1 MMPAQGMTLAAI
13 ALALLAAV
21 GLAVVRSAT
30 PLARWL
36 CWCVCVLF
44 ATGALLGP
52 EIAWR
57 ERPAAV
63 AAAGVGSSPKDAAI
77 ALLGAAA
84 SVSPRAEA
92 LHIYWRE
99 PIDAP
104 PTGALGALVGVPPTL
119 PFAPQDLVLQQLGP
133 AERDRPLALRLL
145 PVAVAEPLPAELR
158 LLRDGA
164 VVQRMPCAVGPAA
177 VDFAY
182 TPALAGAYQL
192 ELAIAAGPANAT
204 GRGVLQVAEPRA
216 VLVLE
221 PSGLCAE
228 ALRAQGIA
236 VQAAATPPDDL
247 SPFAAVV
254 VGQPLAE
261 KDAAALAIAARDG
274 LGVFAVGPGFGA
286 EGAPLRGLLPLV
298 PLPAAAAGEA
308 AGGPG
313 DAPGTSPPATNE
325 PPAPPPPDPTPTPP
339 PTPPSSDQPPEGD
352 TQGRGK
358 LSDDPIEVDKRA
370 IAMALVVDRSGS
382 MGTLLR
388 DGNTKMSY
396 AKTSARRTAEALS
409 AGDRVGVVTFGN
421 KNEGRIELPLTDA
434 AETAKVQAGL
444 AKLRHAQE
452 YTYLLGGLRVAVD
465 ALRPVQAGV
474 KHIVV
479 ISDGEFDP
487 NEEFALRSLA
497 RGARERDKITVSIIT
512 IADAAIGPT
521 FTRMAEGL
529 ARDGGGEFFTVDQ
542 PGSVPAFVS
551 AEVTRS
557 LTRVGRTPRRGDGAQ
572 PDAPKP
578 AEPPPPTPPAPPPPK
593 PPEPAPRP
601 PEPQPELPARIAV
614 VAVAESPLLQPA
626 PPVAWPALGAVV
638 ANRATAD
645 ASTLLAARDAAGS
658 PVLAYANRGLGRVGA
673 FAADLFGGAGAE
685 FRAEPAFPGR
695 LAQWVAAVLP
705 SQQRMAPLP
714 LLHAVELAPIVPTP
728 AEAQAL
734 AALGGSAPR
743 DPVAMRIAPV
753 APDVERVE
761 VARTPAFAGW
771 LVLALVALAAAER
784 WLATRAIRRG
794 RL

>member
-1 MMPAQGMTLAAI
+1 MTSGPGMPLAAV
-13 ALALLAAV
+13 ALTLLAAV

-36 CWCVCVLF
+36 CWCVCVLC
-44 ATGALLGP
+44 AVGALFGP
-52 EIAWR
+52 RIVWR

-63 AAAGVGSSPKDAAI
+63 AAAGVGSSQEDAAL

-84 SVSPRAEA
+84 SASPRAEA
-92 LHIYWRE
+92 LHVYWRE
-99 PIDAP
+99 PIDMP

-145 PVAVAEPLPAELR
+145 PLPLAEPLPAELR
-158 LLRDGA
+158 LLRDGQ
-164 VVQRMPCAVGPAA
+164 VVHRMPCALGQVA

-182 TPALAGAYQL
+182 TPALAGEYQL
-192 ELAIAAGPANAT
+192 ELAIAAGPSNAT
-204 GRGVLQVAEPRA
+204 GLGALRVSEPRA

-228 ALRAQGIA
+228 ALRAQGLA
-236 VQAAATPPDDL
+236 VQAAATAPDDL

-261 KDAAALAIAARDG
+261 QQAASLAIAARDG
-274 LGVFAVGPGFGA
+274 LGVFAVGPGLGA
-286 EGAPLRGLLPLV
+286 EGAPMRGLLPLV
-298 PLPAAAAGEA
+298 PLPQAAAGEG

-313 DAPGTSPPATNE
+313 GAPAT
-325 PPAPPPPDPTPTPP
+325 APPPVDEPP
-339 PTPPSSDQPPEGD
+339 PSPPPAEPPPPSTDQPPQGD

-370 IAMALVVDRSGS
+370 IAMALVVDRSFS

-409 AGDRVGVVTFGN
+409 AGDKVGVVTFGN

-434 AETAKVQAGL
+434 ADAAKVQAGL

-474 KHIVV
+474 KHVV
-479 ISDGEFDP
+479 VVSDGEFDP

-497 RGARERDKITVSIIT
+497 RGAREQDKITVSIIT

-529 ARDGGGEFFTVDQ
+529 AREGGGEFFTVDQ

-557 LTRVGRTPRRGDGAQ
+557 LTRVGRAPRAGDGAQ
-572 PDAPKP
+572 PDAAPTSEPTPPKP
-578 AEPPPPTPPAPPPPK
+578 PTPPPTPPQ
-593 PPEPAPRP
+593 P
-601 PEPQPELPARIAV
+601 PEPQPPVPAPTPDLPARIAV
-614 VAVAESPLLQPA
+614 VAVAESPLLLPS
-626 PPVAWPALGAVV
+626 PPMAWPALGAVV

-685 FRAEPAFPGR
+685 FRAEPAFPAR

-705 SQQRMAPLP
+705 SQQRLAPLP
-714 LLHAVELAPIVPTP
+714 LLYAVELAPIVPTP

-743 DPVAMRIAPV
+743 DPVAMRSAPIAP
-753 APDVERVE
+753 DIERIE
-761 VARTPAFAGW
+761 VSRVPAFAAW

>member
-1 MMPAQGMTLAAI
+1 MTLAAI

-36 CWCVCVLF
+36 CWCVCVLL

-84 SVSPRAEA
+84 AVSPRAEA
-92 LHIYWRE
+92 LHVYWRE

-104 PTGALGALVGVPPTL
+104 PAGALGALVGVPPTL

-145 PVAVAEPLPAELR
+145 PLPLAEPLPAELR
-158 LLRDGA
+158 LLREGQ
-164 VVQRMPCAVGPAA
+164 VVHRMPCALGPTA
-177 VDFAY
+177 VDLAY
-182 TPALAGAYQL
+182 TPALAGEYQL

-204 GRGVLQVAEPRA
+204 GRGVLRVAEPRA

-228 ALRAQGIA
+228 ALRAQGLV
-236 VQAAATPPDDL
+236 VQVAATMPDDL

-254 VGQPLAE
+254 VGQPLVE
-261 KDAAALAIAARDG
+261 QEAASLAIAARDG

-298 PLPAAAAGEA
+298 PLPVAAAGEA

-313 DAPGTSPPATNE
+313 NAPAT
-325 PPAPPPPDPTPTPP
+325 APPPVDEPPPPPVEPPTPTPP
-339 PTPPSSDQPPEGD
+339 PPTDQPPQGD

-370 IAMALVVDRSGS
+370 IAMVLVVDRSGS

-409 AGDRVGVVTFGN
+409 AGDKVGVVTFGN

-434 AETAKVQAGL
+434 ADGAKVQAGL

-452 YTYLLGGLRVAVD
+452 FTYLLGGLRVAVD

-479 ISDGEFDP
+479 VSDGEFDP

-497 RGARERDKITVSIIT
+497 RGARERDRITVSIIT

-529 ARDGGGEFFTVDQ
+529 ARDGGGEFFTVDK
-542 PGSVPAFVS
+542 PGTVPAFVS

-557 LTRVGRTPRRGDGAQ
+557 LTRVGRTPRAGDGAQ
-572 PDAPKP
+572 PDAPP
-578 AEPPPPTPPAPPPPK
+578 SPEPTPPAPPTPPPPK
-593 PPEPAPRP
+593 PPEPTPPAPSP
-601 PEPQPELPARIAV
+601 SPELPARIAV

-645 ASTLLAARDAAGS
+645 ASTLLAARDATGS

-695 LAQWVAAVLP
+695 LSQWVAAVLP

-728 AEAQAL
+728 AEAKAL

-753 APDVERVE
+753 APDLERVE
-761 VARTPAFAGW
+761 VSRTPVFAGW